1 MVECFVRNEEIISLL
16 TRAIK
21 RKTIFSILFLLPFIS
36 SATTV
41 IISHPLGKGYCHWTE
56 EHGTGDDRRTEHYT
70 GKEEFFE
77 YKLWLCGNGSQRFSH
92 APGRIGYTFSYTLPA
107 SLPSSFESHTG
118 YIRYELKGR
127 SLFIVNSHFF

>member
-21 RKTIFSILFLLPFIS
+21 RKIIFSILFLLPFIS

-92 APGRIGYTFSYTLPA
+92 APGRVGYTFSYTLPA

>member
-1 MVECFVRNEEIISLL
+1 MVECFVRNEKMISLL

-21 RKTIFSILFLLPFIS
+21 RKIIFSILFLLPFIS

>member
-1 MVECFVRNEEIISLL
+1 MECFVRNEVIIILL
-16 TRAIK
+16 TRPVK
-21 RKTIFSILFLLPFIS
+21 RKVTSPALFLLLLIL
-36 SATTV
+36 SAIVV

-56 EHGTGDDRRTEHYT
+56 THGTGDDRRTEHCT

-92 APGRIGYTFSYTLPA
+92 APGRVEYTFSYTLPA

>member
-1 MVECFVRNEEIISLL
+1 MEQGMIEEQSII
-16 TRAIK
+16 
-21 RKTIFSILFLLPFIS
+21 
-36 SATTV
+36 
-41 IISHPLGKGYCHWTE
+41 
-56 EHGTGDDRRTEHYT
+56 T

-92 APGRIGYTFSYTLPA
+92 APGRVGYTFSYTLPA

-118 YIRYELKGR
+118 YSRYELKGR

>member
-21 RKTIFSILFLLPFIS
+21 RKIIFSILFLLPFIS

-77 YKLWLCGNGSQRFSH
+77 YMLWLCGNGSQRFSH
-92 APGRIGYTFSYTLPA
+92 APGRVGYTFSYTLPA

>member
-21 RKTIFSILFLLPFIS
+21 RKIIFSILFLLPFTS

-92 APGRIGYTFSYTLPA
+92 APGRVGYTFSYTLPA

-127 SLFIVNSHFF
+127 SLFIVSSHFF

>member
-21 RKTIFSILFLLPFIS
+21 RKIIFSILFLLPFIS

-92 APGRIGYTFSYTLPA
+92 APGRVGYTFSYTLPA

-127 SLFIVNSHFF
+127 SLFIVSSHFF